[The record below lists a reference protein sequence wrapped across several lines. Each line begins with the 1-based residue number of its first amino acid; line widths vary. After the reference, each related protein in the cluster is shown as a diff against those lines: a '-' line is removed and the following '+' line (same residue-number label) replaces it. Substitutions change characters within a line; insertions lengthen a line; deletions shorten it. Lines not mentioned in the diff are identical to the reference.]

1 MKALSKVPQPKK
13 KKKIKKLRKI
23 NKKDPNLLSAPS
35 DNADELIKENHTRT
49 GGKLHKGR

>member
-13 KKKIKKLRKI
+13 KKFKKLRKI

-35 DNADELIKENHTRT
+35 DNADELIMENHTRT